1 MCTQDPPRAS
11 LHDLVPLNFPYKLIG
26 QIYPRPSS
34 VSWSLTCWP
43 NPHWVV
49 TGSSS
54 LVECSHAWLLWL
66 APLGTN
72 FLYVHI
78 QIHLGAWGES
88 WGPPPQCHQ
97 GPLFELRADPA
108 SGEKDTALIP
118 PHLEASNEGFFSI
131 CVCFLAS
138 LQHQAFFIKLF
149 QPLAFATPFSPPCTT
164 SYLWIA
170 LLPVISSI
178 HIHTT
183 RKALLFSILIISELV
198 FEIQPLLSNPLYNF
212 QKQSFKHANSQC
224 PILPP
229 AGQIPDL
236 WLEARNCPRSGP
248 TSLRLSESRVLPC
261 TQGQTWDRHSLFLY
275 QSMLFP
281 FLYLRLCV
289 ALSPNSLFCLD

>member
-1 MCTQDPPRAS
+1 MTSFPSTFRISLLVRFTHDPAQFHGVSHVSQILIEWSLAPAVWWSVHMPDFCDSPLWEPTFFMCTYRFIWELEESLEAPHPNATKALFLSSGQTLRQEKRTLHWSLPIWKLPTRAFS
-11 LHDLVPLNFPYKLIG
+11 LYVC
-26 QIYPRPSS
+26 
-34 VSWSLTCWP
+34 VSWHL
-43 NPHWVV
+43 
-49 TGSSS
+49 
-54 LVECSHAWLLWL
+54 CSIRL
-66 APLGTN
+66 
-72 FLYVHI
+72 
-78 QIHLGAWGES
+78 
-88 WGPPPQCHQ
+88 
-97 GPLFELRADPA
+97 
-108 SGEKDTALIP
+108 
-118 PHLEASNEGFFSI
+118 
-131 CVCFLAS
+131 
-138 LQHQAFFIKLF
+138 FFIKLF